1 MCTFL
6 SQTTE
11 QTDKR
16 IVGVGFKNLDLI
28 DLINLRYFNSTA
40 VHESWVVNVS
50 IADSTLNFDF
60 PNA

>member
-28 DLINLRYFNSTA
+28 DLINLRYFNSTTA
-40 VHESWVVNVS
+40 
-50 IADSTLNFDF
+50 STLIVGGDW
-60 PNA
+60 